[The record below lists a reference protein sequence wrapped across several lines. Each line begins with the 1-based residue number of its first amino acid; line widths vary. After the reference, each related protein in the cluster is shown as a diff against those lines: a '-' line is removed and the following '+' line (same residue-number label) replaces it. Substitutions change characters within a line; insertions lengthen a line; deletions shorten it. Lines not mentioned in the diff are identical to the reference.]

1 MSSHAGTRP
10 FDAVSLDTSMSNAR
24 VERIERVEEVV
35 VEEPL
40 EIRVAGDALAL
51 TMRTPG
57 DDRFLAVG
65 FLFAEG
71 IISSLDDVGSVYVC
85 GRSDDPRYGHS
96 IEVTPGPG
104 TRVSNERL
112 MRTRRSFVTSSA
124 CGVCGRDSIDDLLTR
139 CSKLGDVG
147 PISSALLSRAPSL
160 LALGQPQFERT
171 GGLHAACAIDPD
183 GKVLACAED
192 VGRHNAVD
200 KVVGKLLYA
209 HALPGQKTGQARPI
223 VLAVSGRAS
232 FEIVQK
238 AAMAGFAC
246 VASVSAPSSLAIE
259 TADATGVTLAAFV
272 RSGRFSLY
280 AHASRVI

>member
-1 MSSHAGTRP
+1 MSSRESTRP
-10 FDAVSLDTSMSNAR
+10 YAAASFHLGAPSSRCED
-24 VERIERVEEVV
+24 IV

-71 IISSLDDVGSVYVC
+71 IIESLADVGSVYTC

-96 IEVTPGPG
+96 IEVSEGPG
-104 TRVSNERL
+104 ARLSNERL

-139 CSKLGDVG
+139 CSKRSDSHTLHSQL
-147 PISSALLSRAPSL
+147 IARAPEL
-160 LALGQPQFERT
+160 LERDQKHFAKT
-171 GGLHAACAIDPD
+171 GGLHAACAIDSE
-183 GKVLACAED
+183 GKVRACAED

-209 HALPGQKTGQARPI
+209 HSLPSSPAERALPWL
-223 VLAVSGRAS
+223 LAVSGRAS

-238 AAMAGFAC
+238 AAMAGFTC
-246 VASVSAPSSLAIE
+246 VASISAPSSLAID
-259 TADATGVTLAAFV
+259 TAEATGITLAAFV
-272 RSGRFSLY
+272 RGGRFSVY
-280 AHASRVI
+280 AHAQRVI

>member
-1 MSSHAGTRP
+1 MSVRDATRSYE
-10 FDAVSLDTSMSNAR
+10 AVSVDAGVPSSRL
-24 VERIERVEEVV
+24 EHVV

-71 IISSLDDVGSVYVC
+71 IITSLADVGSVYAC

-104 TRVSNERL
+104 TRISNERL

-124 CGVCGRDSIDDLLTR
+124 CGVCGRDSIEDLLAR
-139 CSKLGDVG
+139 CSIQSDTQ
-147 PISSALLSRAPSL
+147 PIASALIARAPQL
-160 LALGQPQFERT
+160 LALGQPHFERT
-171 GGLHAACAIDPD
+171 GGLHAACAIDLE

-209 HALPGQKTGQARPI
+209 QLLPNASVRRSSKARGGA
-223 VLAVSGRAS
+223 VLLAVSGRAS

-238 AAMAGFAC
+238 AAVAGFAC
-246 VASVSAPSSLAIE
+246 VASVSAPSSLAID
-259 TADATGVTLAAFV
+259 TAQAMGLTLAAFV
-272 RSGRFSLY
+272 RGERFSIY
-280 AHASRVI
+280 THAQRVV